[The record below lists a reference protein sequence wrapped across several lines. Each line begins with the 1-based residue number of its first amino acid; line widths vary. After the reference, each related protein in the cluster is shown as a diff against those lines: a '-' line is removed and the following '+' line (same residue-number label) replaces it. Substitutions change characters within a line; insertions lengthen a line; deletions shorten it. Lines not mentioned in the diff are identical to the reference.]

1 MNRTVRT
8 VSGLWI
14 NSLALITLL
23 FFVLCLSG
31 CPNTIGS
38 FFGEDFHLT
47 KSYQIYPDDDIG
59 DRSIEELEW
68 VVTTIIETQRYDC
81 EYLSEF
87 RIVQPSLWH
96 YCPRVGLED
105 PLEVQYLVGDSEIE
119 LHLRGPE
126 SRTRALNAA
135 AEALVA
141 SFQAANLRYD
151 TL

>member
-1 MNRTVRT
+1 MDRIVRT
-8 VSGLWI
+8 VSESSI
-14 NSLALITLL
+14 NFLALMTLL
-23 FFVLCLSG
+23 FFILCLSG

-38 FFGEDFHLT
+38 FLGEDFHLT
-47 KSYQIYPDDDIG
+47 KSYQIYPDDNIG
-59 DRSIEELEW
+59 DISIEELEW

-87 RIVQPSLWH
+87 RILRPSLWH
-96 YCPRVGLED
+96 YCPRFGLED
-105 PLEVQYLVGDSEIE
+105 PLEVQFLVGDSGME

-126 SRTRALNAA
+126 SRTGALNAA